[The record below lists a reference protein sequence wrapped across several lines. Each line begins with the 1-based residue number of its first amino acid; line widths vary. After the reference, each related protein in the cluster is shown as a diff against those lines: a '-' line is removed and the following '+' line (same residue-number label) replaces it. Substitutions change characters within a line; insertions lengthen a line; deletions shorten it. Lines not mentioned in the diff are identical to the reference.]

1 MAICISARYKNLKF
15 MDKILNPDEAKTIFT
30 DCQKNKKSTVLVGG
44 CFDVVHIG
52 HVRFLQEA
60 KKLGDILFVF
70 LESDEKV
77 RRLKGENRPLFKQS
91 ERAIVLSAISYVD
104 YVITLP
110 FISTD
115 EGYNELVLSLKP
127 DIIAVTENDPHLGK
141 KKKQA
146 DLIKGKLEVVP
157 FVKTFS
163 SSKLVKVLGIE

>member
-1 MAICISARYKNLKF
+1 
-15 MDKILNPDEAKTIFT
+15 MDNILNLDEAKIIFA

-44 CFDVVHIG
+44 CFDVLHIG
-52 HVRFLQEA
+52 HIRFLQEA
-60 KKLGDILFVF
+60 KKLGDMLFVF

-77 RRLKGENRPLFKQS
+77 KKLKGEGRPLFKQN

-127 DIIAVTENDPHLGK
+127 DIIAVTENDPYLEK
-141 KKKQA
+141 KRMQA
-146 DLIKGKLEVVP
+146 DLVKGKLEVVP

-163 SSKLVKVLGIE
+163 SSKLVKIFGIE

>member
-1 MAICISARYKNLKF
+1 